1 MFFKKKDKESNP
13 LRDGVTYQPASNKK
27 SPQFKNSDSSKD
39 SDPTDKMK
47 KPLVD
52 TSFVFFE
59 DK

>member
-1 MFFKKKDKESNP
+1 MFFKKKDKEPNP
-13 LRDGVTYQPASNKK
+13 VRDGATYQPTSNKK
-27 SPQFKNSDSSKD
+27 SPQFKNSDSSKN

>member
-1 MFFKKKDKESNP
+1 MFFKKKDKE
-13 LRDGVTYQPASNKK
+13 LKK
-27 SPQFKNSDSSKD
+27 SGSDKKDPSFKNLSITKETVPSEAN
-39 SDPTDKMK
+39 K

>member
-1 MFFKKKDKESNP
+1 MFFKKKAKEVNQ
-13 LRDGVTYQPASNKK
+13 LTTNEKN
-27 SPQFKNSDSSKD
+27 PQFKNSDSSKNSD
-39 SDPTDKMK
+39 STTEELK

>member
-1 MFFKKKDKESNP
+1 MFFKKKDKDSN
-13 LRDGVTYQPASNKK
+13 QPTASKK
-27 SPQFKNSDSSKD
+27 SPQFENSDSSKK
-39 SDPTDKMK
+39 SNSTEELK

>member
-1 MFFKKKDKESNP
+1 MFFKKKDK
-13 LRDGVTYQPASNKK
+13 DPAQVNSNKK
-27 SPQFKNSDSSKD
+27 NTQFKKSDSSKNSDS
-39 SDPTDKMK
+39 TEELK

>member
-1 MFFKKKDKESNP
+1 MLFKKKEKLLKKPDS
-13 LRDGVTYQPASNKK
+13 DKK
-27 SPQFKNSDSSKD
+27 SPSFKNAVISKD
-39 SDPTDKMK
+39 SAPSEANK

>member
-1 MFFKKKDKESNP
+1 MFFKKKDKETNK
-13 LRDGVTYQPASNKK
+13 PASNKK

-39 SDPTDKMK
+39 SNPSEEIK

>member
-1 MFFKKKDKESNP
+1 MFFKKKDKESNKP
-13 LRDGVTYQPASNKK
+13 TSNKK
-27 SPQFKNSDSSKD
+27 SPQFKNSDSPKD

>member
-1 MFFKKKDKESNP
+1 MFFKKKDKESN
-13 LRDGVTYQPASNKK
+13 QPTSSKK
-27 SPQFKNSDSSKD
+27 SPQFKNSDSSKN
-39 SDPTDKMK
+39 SDPTQELK